1 MAGFLVSWRRRYY
14 RQTAEN
20 GEQNTHIHSM
30 SVKHATHTHHHDSD
44 ARNQGRVF
52 WAMMLTG
59 GFMVVEAVG
68 GVLSGSLALLSDAG
82 HMLTD
87 FAALSLAWFAF
98 RAGRRR
104 ADNLRSYGY
113 HRFQVLAAFVNGLAM
128 VAIALWIV
136 IEAIRRFAA
145 PVEVLPM
152 PMLVIAS
159 IGLLVNLAA
168 FAILHGADRNNL
180 NIRGATLHV
189 AGDLLGSIAAIAA
202 ASVIL
207 WTGWMPI
214 DPLLSLLVAA
224 LIARAAYSIIRDS
237 GHILLEGTPENVDP
251 AVLRDGLIGEVP
263 GVVDIHHV
271 HIWSLTTERPVVTL
285 HAVLADDADHDASL
299 AALHDALERMFGIA
313 HATIQLEH
321 GVCADH
327 HADTDATVP
336 VSRNSA

>member
-1 MAGFLVSWRRRYY
+1 ML
-14 RQTAEN
+14 
-20 GEQNTHIHSM
+20 
-30 SVKHATHTHHHDSD
+30 
-44 ARNQGRVF
+44 
-52 WAMMLTG
+52 LTG
-59 GFMVVEAVG
+59 VFMVVEAVG

-104 ADNLRSYGY
+104 ADIRRSYGY

-136 IEAIRRFAA
+136 IEAIRRLAA
-145 PVEVLPM
+145 PIEVLPG
-152 PMLVIAS
+152 PMLVIAG

-168 FAILHGADRNNL
+168 FLILHGADRNNL

-189 AGDLLGSIAAIAA
+189 AGDLLGSVAAIVAA
-202 ASVIL
+202 VVIM

-214 DPLLSLLVAA
+214 DPLLSLLVAV
-224 LIARAAYSIIRDS
+224 LIGRAAYAIIRDS

-251 AVLRDGLIGEVP
+251 TSLRDHLISQVPEVT
-263 GVVDIHHV
+263 DIHHV
-271 HIWSLTTERPVVTL
+271 HIWSLTSERPVVTL
-285 HAVLADDADHDASL
+285 HAVLSDEADHDAAL
-299 AALHDALERMFGIA
+299 AALHQALERLFGIS

-321 GVCADH
+321 GRCADQH
-327 HADTDATVP
+327 
-336 VSRNSA
+336 SAEAEETAEQFAGQS

>member
-1 MAGFLVSWRRRYY
+1 M
-14 RQTAEN
+14 
-20 GEQNTHIHSM
+20 H
-30 SVKHATHTHHHDSD
+30 
-44 ARNQGRVF
+44 NQRRVF
-52 WAMMLTG
+52 WAMLLTG
-59 GFMVVEAVG
+59 SFMVVEAVG

-104 ADNLRSYGY
+104 ADIRRSYGY

-145 PVEVLPM
+145 PVDVLPG

-159 IGLLVNLAA
+159 IGLLVNIAA
-168 FAILHGADRNNL
+168 FAVLHGADRTNL

-189 AGDLLGSIAAIAA
+189 AGDLLGSLAAIAA
-202 ASVIL
+202 AIVIL
-207 WTGWMPI
+207 RTGWMPI
-214 DPLLSLLVAA
+214 DPLLSLLVAM
-224 LIARAAYSIIRDS
+224 LIARAAYSIIRDA
-237 GHILLEGTPENVDP
+237 GHILLEGTPEDVDP
-251 AVLRDGLIGEVP
+251 DALRDSLISQVP
-263 GVVDIHHV
+263 QVADIHHV

-285 HAVLADDADHDASL
+285 HAVLSDDADHDATL
-299 AALHDALERMFGIA
+299 AALHQALERMFGIS

-321 GVCADH
+321 GPCVDQ
-327 HADTDATVP
+327 HAAKTDAAGP
-336 VSRNSA
+336 PISRNSA